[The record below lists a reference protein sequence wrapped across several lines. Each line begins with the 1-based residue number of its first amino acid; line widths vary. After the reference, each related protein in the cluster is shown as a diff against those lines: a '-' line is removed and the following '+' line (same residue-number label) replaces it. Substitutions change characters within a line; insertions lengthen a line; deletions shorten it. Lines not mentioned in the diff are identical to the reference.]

1 VSADFSELRRTSKPP
16 EDLVSSIC
24 GAVDEYTK
32 ANPGLTVVQTLS
44 ALEQIRFMLTER
56 LIDSIKKRKD

>member
-1 VSADFSELRRTSKPP
+1 M
-16 EDLVSSIC
+16 SSIC